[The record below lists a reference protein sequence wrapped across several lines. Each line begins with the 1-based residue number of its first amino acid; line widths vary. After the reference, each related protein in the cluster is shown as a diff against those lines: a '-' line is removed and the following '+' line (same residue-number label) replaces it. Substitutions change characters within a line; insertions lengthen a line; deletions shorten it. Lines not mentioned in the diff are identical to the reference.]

1 MKNISILGAT
11 GSIGT
16 QTLDVIRNSNNE
28 IKLIGISAN
37 SSVNKI
43 IEIIEEFSPKYVAM
57 MDEESA
63 KAVLDYCTSNKLNIN
78 IYSGIEGLEKIAT
91 LDEIDMVV
99 TSVVGMIGL
108 RPTIKAIEAK
118 KDIALANKETLVVA
132 GELVMEKAKE
142 MGVDILPVD
151 SEHSAIFQALNGY
164 TEKDINKII
173 LTASGG
179 PFRGKDIE
187 YLNEAAHIIYNGGV
201 VAFPTE
207 TVYGLGA
214 NALKEDAVDK
224 IFKAKGRP
232 QDNPLI
238 VHVASKNIDNL
249 VEEIPEVAK
258 ELINKFWP
266 GPLTIILKKKDII
279 PNRTSANLES
289 VGIRMPS
296 NDIALK
302 LIELSGCP
310 VAAPSANISGRPSP
324 TDVERCIEDLDGKI
338 DYIIGGSQSDVGVE
352 STIVD
357 CTVMPPIVL
366 RPGGITLEMLRE
378 VCSDITI
385 DKAIQGKP
393 DENLKPKAPGMKY
406 RHYAPKAKLKIIKG
420 NKEKTIE
427 KINEIVQNY
436 IDNQK
441 KVAILSTEELSSR
454 FPLGEIINL
463 GSEKNLYDVARNLFE
478 ALRKCDDINVDYI
491 LCQAFEEKGVGLAIM
506 NRLNK
511 AAGFD
516 ILEV

>member
-1 MKNISILGAT
+1 MKTKVAIIK
-11 GSIGT
+11 
-16 QTLDVIRNSNNE
+16 DVN
-28 IKLIGISAN
+28 
-37 SSVNKI
+37 
-43 IEIIEEFSPKYVAM
+43 
-57 MDEESA
+57 
-63 KAVLDYCTSNKLNIN
+63 
-78 IYSGIEGLEKIAT
+78 
-91 LDEIDMVV
+91 
-99 TSVVGMIGL
+99 
-108 RPTIKAIEAK
+108 
-118 KDIALANKETLVVA
+118 
-132 GELVMEKAKE
+132 
-142 MGVDILPVD
+142 
-151 SEHSAIFQALNGY
+151 
-164 TEKDINKII
+164 
-173 LTASGG
+173 
-179 PFRGKDIE
+179 KDIE
-187 YLNEAAHIIYNGGV
+187 YIKEAASIIYDGGI

-214 NALKEDAVDK
+214 NALNEDAVIK
-224 IFKAKGRP
+224 IFEAKGRP

-249 VEEIPEVAK
+249 VTEVPDVAQK
-258 ELINKFWP
+258 LIDKFWP
-266 GPLTIILKKKDII
+266 GPLTIILNKKEII
-279 PNRTSANLES
+279 PNRTSANLAS

-310 VAAPSANISGRPSP
+310 IAAPSANISGRPSP

-338 DYIIGGSQSDVGVE
+338 DFILGGNKSDVGVE

-357 CTVMPPIVL
+357 CTVMPPVVL

-378 VCSDITI
+378 VCSDIII

-393 DENLKPKAPGMKY
+393 REDLKPKAPGMKY

-441 KVAILSTEELSSR
+441 KVVILSTEELHDK
-454 FPLGEIINL
+454 FPLGKVITL
-463 GSEKNLYDVARNLFE
+463 GSEKNLNEVARNLFE
-478 ALRKCDDINVDYI
+478 SLRKCDDLKVDFI
-491 LCQAFEEKGVGLAIM
+491 LCQAFEEDGVGLAIM